1 MRNPEDRISTRI
13 YGLERLL
20 PSLRKH
26 LSEAEDL
33 WSTRAPE
40 ELLYG
45 PDASDTLKLFVTDL
59 ARFQDFLGRL
69 LWDLMRLVYQ
79 DDAITV
85 IDALN
90 LAAKMELIELTPE
103 SWKALREAGNVFYH
117 EYPLEDTE
125 ILRNLEL
132 MLREAPGLLDAYG
145 VVRDYIAEKFP
156 HIIEDAKAKLA
167 HVRRKM
173 QAYEHPIRGP
183 HL

>member
-1 MRNPEDRISTRI
+1 MRALEDRISTRI

-26 LSEAEDL
+26 LSKAEDL

-40 ELLYG
+40 ELLYS
-45 PDASDTLKLFVTDL
+45 PDASDALKLFVTDL

-69 LWDLMRLVYQ
+69 LWELMRLVYQ

-90 LAAKMELIELTPE
+90 LAARTELIELTPE
-103 SWKALREAGNVFYH
+103 RWKALREARNVFYH
-117 EYPLEDTE
+117 EYPLEDAE
-125 ILRNLEL
+125 ILQNLEF
-132 MLREAPGLLDAYG
+132 MLREAPGLIDAYC

-156 HIIEDAKAKLA
+156 HIVEDAEAKLA
-167 HVRRKM
+167 HVRKKM
-173 QAYEHPIRGP
+173 QAYERPIQGP
-183 HL
+183 RP